1 MRQLRQPRLA
11 EIIAASLRDDILT
24 GKLKEGDSLP
34 RQEDL
39 FTQFRVSLPAVRE
52 AMRILETEGLVEVRR
67 GNVGGAI
74 VHLPTAE
81 RTAQM
86 IAMVLQTRGASPSD
100 VSGALSYIE
109 PVCARLCAA
118 RPDRATE
125 VGPALRAAIGAQQA
139 EFGEASRYSANA
151 RRFHET
157 LVERCGNETMILVIG
172 ALEAIWS
179 AHESAVWD
187 EAVAGDFI
195 GADGAIGAG
204 EPAGDPAAP
213 MAERMRRAALRD
225 HEKLLEAIEAGDE
238 DRAAAIAGAHLAATR
253 RSTLESSELI
263 AWGAGGA
270 GGARGAGGAGGA
282 GRAAGPGGA
291 GGRRAVINANLVG
304 DIDLTR
310 RGT

>member
-86 IAMVLQTRGASPSD
+86 IAMVLQTRAASPSD
-100 VSGALSYIE
+100 VSGVLSYIE
-109 PVCARLCAA
+109 PICARLCAA

-125 VGPALRAAIGAQQA
+125 VVPALRAAIEAQQA
-139 EFGEASRYSANA
+139 EFADASRYSLNA

-157 LVERCGNETMILVIG
+157 LVARCGSETMILVIG
-172 ALEAIWS
+172 ALETIWS

-187 EAVAGDFI
+187 EAVAEGSGPADKA
-195 GADGAIGAG
+195 GAA
-204 EPAGDPAAP
+204 EKPAGPATA
-213 MAERMRRAALRD
+213 MAERVRRAALRD
-225 HEKLLEAIEAGDE
+225 HEKLLAAIEAGDE
-238 DRAAAIAGAHLAATR
+238 DQASSTAGAHLAATR
-253 RSTLESSELI
+253 HSTLESGALI
-263 AWGAGGA
+263 PSG
-270 GGARGAGGAGGA
+270 
-282 GRAAGPGGA
+282 AAGQ
-291 GGRRAVINANLVG
+291 RATINANLVG
-304 DIDLTR
+304 GIDLTR
-310 RGT
+310 RST

>member
-67 GNVGGAI
+67 GNVGGAV

-81 RTAQM
+81 RTAEM
-86 IAMVLQTRGASPSD
+86 IAMVLQTRAATPSD

-109 PVCARLCAA
+109 PICARLCAA

-125 VGPALRAAIGAQQA
+125 VVPALRATIETQRA
-139 EFGEASRYSANA
+139 EFADASRTSANA

-172 ALEAIWS
+172 ALETIWS

-187 EAVAGDFI
+187 EAVA
-195 GADGAIGAG
+195 
-204 EPAGDPAAP
+204 EAP
-213 MAERMRRAALRD
+213 MTERMRRAALRD
-225 HEKLLEAIEAGDE
+225 HEKLLEAIEAGNE
-238 DRAAAIAGAHLAATR
+238 DRAASIADTHLAATL
-253 RSTLESSELI
+253 RSTLESSALI
-263 AWGAGGA
+263 ASGAGA
-270 GGARGAGGAGGA
+270 S
-282 GRAAGPGGA
+282 GRQAT
-291 GGRRAVINANLVG
+291 INANLVG
-304 DIDLTR
+304 GIDLTR
-310 RGT
+310 RSAGR

>member
-52 AMRILETEGLVEVRR
+52 AMRILENEGLVEVRR

-86 IAMVLQTRGASPSD
+86 IAMVLQTRAASPSD

-109 PVCARLCAA
+109 PICARLCAA

-125 VGPALRAAIGAQQA
+125 VVPALRAAIEAQQA
-139 EFGEASRYSANA
+139 EFAEASRYSLNA

-157 LVERCGNETMILVIG
+157 LAQRCGNETMILVIG
-172 ALEAIWS
+172 ALETIWS
-179 AHESAVWD
+179 AHEP
-187 EAVAGDFI
+187 
-195 GADGAIGAG
+195 AD
-204 EPAGDPAAP
+204 PAEDPAAA
-213 MAERMRRAALRD
+213 MAERTRRAALRD
-225 HEKLLEAIEAGDE
+225 HEKLLKAIEAGDE
-238 DRAAAIAGAHLAATR
+238 GRAASIAGAHLAATR
-253 RSTLESSELI
+253 RSTLASSALI
-263 AWGAGGA
+263 ASAASGTS
-270 GGARGAGGAGGA
+270 
-282 GRAAGPGGA
+282 GRTAT
-291 GGRRAVINANLVG
+291 INANLVG
-304 DIDLTR
+304 GIDLTR
-310 RGT
+310 RST